1 VGYVIEQT
9 LVTDISEETWRSVIA
24 GLSAA
29 GWSVQIGGGLDF
41 SWALLAFDE
50 MRIDMEYDIWRE
62 GEMTFAT
69 VHGPKIKGALSTD
82 LLAQFDRG

>member
-1 VGYVIEQT
+1 MIDQT
-9 LVTDISEETWRSVIA
+9 LLTDIPEETWRSVIA

-29 GWSVQIGGGLDF
+29 GWSVQLGGGLDF
-41 SWALLAFDE
+41 SWASLTFDE
-50 MRIDMEYDIWRE
+50 MRINMEYDIWRE

-69 VHGPKIKGALSTD
+69 VHGPKIKGALSSD

>member
-1 VGYVIEQT
+1 MGYMIDQT
-9 LVTDISEETWRSVIA
+9 LVTDIPEETWRSVIA

-41 SWALLAFDE
+41 SWALLTFDE
-50 MRIDMEYDIWRE
+50 MRIDMEYDIWLG

-69 VHGPKIKGALSTD
+69 VHGLKINGALSSD
-82 LLAQFDRG
+82 LLALFERE

>member
-1 VGYVIEQT
+1 MIDQT
-9 LVTDISEETWRSVIA
+9 LVTDIPEETWRSVIA

-29 GWSVQIGGGLDF
+29 GWSVQVGGGLDF
-41 SWALLAFDE
+41 SWALLTFDE

-69 VHGPKIKGALSTD
+69 VHGPEIKAALSSD
-82 LLAQFDRG
+82 LIAQFERE